1 MIERVN
7 DMLCKNCGK
16 EIPEGSKF
24 CNECGKLVEDVQAN
38 YYNTVIKAAEGITP
52 KKKSKKKGWMI
63 FGFTIAGIFIAI
75 VFLVGLFTSICMFEA
90 IDDISVQNS
99 ISYNSTAD
107 KDGIAPQG
115 SVQFLEG
122 DTVLVS
128 VYVNSKDFWDD
139 KKTFM
144 TNKNMNTAVNYIENC
159 GNWYGKNVNLIYD
172 DGVNDDLKYS
182 MTYEN
187 ALYDS
192 ENDNYEFDKV
202 FNNWIKNNVPVDK
215 LKEKY
220 KTNSIGYVIF
230 LDSSGVSY
238 TIAHFLQDRQ
248 KYFNEYSVI
257 YLYQNKKDF
266 EVPSVYAHEILHMFG
281 AIDLYKESKSDGIN
295 DDFVNYIRENYPD
308 EIMYTTYE
316 ADYSNNYDEITQ
328 QMSDITAYMVGMTDD
343 FPELHR
349 YPELAKDC
357 RACFSRY

>member
-1 MIERVN
+1 
-7 DMLCKNCGK
+7 MLCKNCGR
-16 EIPEGSKF
+16 EIPDGLEVCS
-24 CNECGKLVEDVQAN
+24 ECGKSVKDVQADDSSTESN
-38 YYNTVIKAAEGITP
+38 KTEKSTA
-52 KKKSKKKGWMI
+52 KKKLKKNIWMI
-63 FGFTIAGIFIAI
+63 FGCTLAGICITI
-75 VFLVGLFTSICMFEA
+75 VCSVVLFTSFCMFKA
-90 IDDISVQNS
+90 IDDIKAQNN
-99 ISYNSTAD
+99 ISYNTTVD

-122 DTVLVS
+122 DTILVS
-128 VYVNSKDFWDD
+128 VYVNSNNFWND

-144 TNKNMNTAVNYIENC
+144 TNKNMNTAVNYIKNC
-159 GNWYGKNVNLIYD
+159 GRRYDKQINLIYD
-172 DGVNDDLKYS
+172 DGVNSDLKYS
-182 MTYEN
+182 MNYNN

-192 ENDNYEFDKV
+192 ENDSYEFDRI
-202 FNNWIKNNVPVDK
+202 FNEWIKNNVPVDK

-220 KTNSIGYVIF
+220 NTNSIGYVIF

-238 TIAHFLQDRQ
+238 TIAHFMQDRQ

-281 AIDLYKESKSDGIN
+281 AIDLYKESKSDGVT
-295 DDFVNYIRENYPD
+295 DEFVDYIDKNYPN

-316 ADYSNNYDEITQ
+316 RDYSNNYDEITQ
-328 QMSDITAYMVGMTDD
+328 QMSNITAYMVGLIDD
-343 FPELHR
+343 FPELNC